1 MYLFALVF
9 SGLYICRVLSSAAHA
24 YRIRKSMRLISRFI
38 FAYEHRPVWA
48 SRSGTDY
55 ARPKERMMRYYP
67 VISEYVASP
76 SLSYGRPDGGLYE
89 DAGKILNQL
98 KMKSHFA
105 SHSLLNS
112 INPLNTFKAVFLIPA
127 KVAAKLHVHISIV
140 TSTILSL
147 VAGVVE
153 ELVRDILLE
162 HLRSVFPVVV
172 TFLQGIH

>member
-9 SGLYICRVLSSAAHA
+9 SGLYICRVWSSAARA
-24 YRIRKSMRLISRFI
+24 YEIRNSIRLISRFI
-38 FAYEHRPVWA
+38 FAYERRPLGA
-48 SRSGTDY
+48 SRSGMDY

-105 SHSLLNS
+105 RHSLLNS

-127 KVAAKLHVHISIV
+127 RAAARLHVRISNS
-140 TSTILSL
+140 TSTILS
-147 VAGVVE
+147 VFAGVAA